1 MKNSEPNTQPKLHQI
16 QILSTSPGFKE
27 KDSANLEEGL
37 KICIRGQFFVLN
49 KTRRGTRLI
58 F

>member
-1 MKNSEPNTQPKLHQI
+1 MTQTLQFVF
-16 QILSTSPGFKE
+16 LALYLGNSPGFKE
-27 KDSANLEEGL
+27 KDSANLEPSV

-49 KTRRGTRLI
+49 KIRRGARLI